1 MRPRWATRP
10 SPSRAPSGSC
20 SSCSGPAATTSRSS
34 PTCPRIRPWWN
45 ASSGCATAFARRT
58 AWQPR
63 SASDRGSC
71 TRPVSSTREGLTLAS
86 SSSSPPI
93 RRRTFR
99 SRGGRSPSARS
110 SRPRRWATSPR
121 SSVAAGAPC
130 GCTSAIS
137 TRDSSGWRRWSTR
150 PSGCRDEAAGQPGDP
165 DLRHSKVGSS
175 MQVGIAG
182 LGRMGA
188 GMARRAAR
196 GGHDVVAWNRT
207 EAVAT
212 EIAGEAENDGRI
224 AVAEPMERL
233 VEMMAAPR
241 HVVISVPSG
250 KATDDMIDQLAG
262 ILEPGDVIVDAGNS
276 RFHDSRRHAVELAE
290 KGIEWLDMGVSG
302 GVWGLQVGFCAM
314 LGGKREVFDRF
325 EPVVKTLAPEN
336 GYLYC
341 GDAGA
346 GHYTKM
352 VHNGIEYGIMQAYGE
367 GFDILH
373 ASDYDLDL
381 AAIARMWNNGSVI
394 RSWLL
399 ELAGNAFEK
408 EGSDLEKVH
417 GWVADSGEGRWTVAE
432 AIDHDV
438 PAPIITLS
446 LIERFRSR
454 REPDSYTDRVLAAL
468 RNEFGGHAI
477 KDRG

>member
-1 MRPRWATRP
+1 M
-10 SPSRAPSGSC
+10 
-20 SSCSGPAATTSRSS
+20 
-34 PTCPRIRPWWN
+34 
-45 ASSGCATAFARRT
+45 
-58 AWQPR
+58 Q
-63 SASDRGSC
+63 
-71 TRPVSSTREGLTLAS
+71 V
-86 SSSSPPI
+86 
-93 RRRTFR
+93 
-99 SRGGRSPSARS
+99 
-110 SRPRRWATSPR
+110 
-121 SSVAAGAPC
+121 
-130 GCTSAIS
+130 AIS
-137 TRDSSGWRRWSTR
+137 
-150 PSGCRDEAAGQPGDP
+150 
-165 DLRHSKVGSS
+165 
-175 MQVGIAG
+175 G

-196 GGHDVVAWNRT
+196 GGHDVVVWNRT
-207 EAVAT
+207 ESVAS
-212 EIAGEAENDGRI
+212 EIAAEAENEGRI
-224 AVAEPMERL
+224 RVAEPIERL
-233 VEMMAAPR
+233 VEMLDGPR

-250 KATDDMIDQLAG
+250 QATYDMVDLLAG
-262 ILEPGDVIVDAGNS
+262 LLEPGDVIIDSGNS
-276 RFHDSRRHAVELAE
+276 RFHDSRRHAAALAE

-302 GVWGLQVGFCAM
+302 GVWGLKVGFCAM
-314 LGGKREVFDRF
+314 LGGKRETFERF

-341 GDAGA
+341 GEAGA

-399 ELAGNAFEK
+399 ELAARAFEK
-408 EGSDLEKVH
+408 EGSDLERIQ

-438 PAPIITLS
+438 PAPVITLS

-454 REPDSYTDRVLAAL
+454 RAPDSYTDRVLAAL

-477 KDRG
+477 KDRE